1 MAWPCV
7 ATAGDG
13 RIDRQR
19 QGVGRRRNIV
29 GGIGGGD
36 RDEVGSITP
45 GIIHRCPDPPT
56 VRNQWPVAL
65 VAAWPRKV
73 VPLSMICTLLNG
85 SAVPVKVGVVALV
98 LPGARVG
105 AGGMAGA
112 VIS

>member
-1 MAWPCV
+1 MVKSREGILEGGETLSAASV
-7 ATAGDG
+7 AVT
-13 RIDRQR
+13 
-19 QGVGRRRNIV
+19 GVMRWV
-29 GGIGGGD
+29 PSA
-36 RDEVGSITP
+36 RDNSSLP
-45 GIIHRCPDPPT
+45 SPPT
-56 VRNQWPVAL
+56 VRKPVRPVAL

-105 AGGMAGA
+105 VGGTAGA